1 MVDAVFMADM
11 ADDSDVEELSP
22 AVRTRRSNPRLKG
35 SGIDEDQILDLVQ
48 RFLDLV
54 HIKNPVLDP
63 DTIWSYAR
71 RVVEDGLEWDS
82 PSCLVVSRTGRNL
95 VWL

>member
-11 ADDSDVEELSP
+11 ADDDSDVEELNP
-22 AVRTRRSNPRLKG
+22 AVKTRRCNSKLKG

-54 HIKNPVLDP
+54 HIKNPVLNP

-82 PSCLVVSRTGRNL
+82 PSCLVVSQAWT
-95 VWL
+95 